1 MLPIQAHKL
10 LQMERAWWNSCLK
23 WGRGCVHS
31 VKYSGLIFFYW
42 KLVFFFFFGGW
53 GGCHGNK
60 HGGPFFLFG
69 HFVYGVQCVV
79 WVQHV
84 SVPQFL
90 CLFGARVSH
99 KRPDMAAAGLHSS
112 VAQREHKL
120 PTGVVFA
127 GQSAISPV
135 INTCSDRLWIKE
147 VSFVYFS
154 LMRTVFFACWN
165 VTRL

>member
-1 MLPIQAHKL
+1 M
-10 LQMERAWWNSCLK
+10 
-23 WGRGCVHS
+23 
-31 VKYSGLIFFYW
+31 
-42 KLVFFFFFGGW
+42 KLVPEMRSWLCSQCEIFRVDIFLLKACFFFLFWGVGGLSW
-53 GGCHGNK
+53 EQTR
-60 HGGPFFLFG
+60 GPFFLFG